1 MQKVNFIAVNE
12 FCSSWNIEVSF
23 IKSLQENGLIEIVT
37 ISEIAYIN
45 ISQLR
50 QLEKMISFYY
60 ELNINLEGIETIE
73 HLLQR
78 IHTMQ
83 DEIKDL
89 RNKLRL
95 FEKSE
100 IW

>member
-1 MQKVNFIAVNE
+1 MQTVNFITVNE
-12 FCSSWNIEVSF
+12 FCSNWNIEVSF

-37 ISEIAYIN
+37 ISEIAYIK

-50 QLEKMISFYY
+50 QLEKMVSFHY
-60 ELNINLEGIETIE
+60 ELDINLEGIETIE

-83 DEIKDL
+83 NEIKDL

-100 IW
+100 L

>member
-1 MQKVNFIAVNE
+1 MQIVNFITVNE

-37 ISEIAYIN
+37 ISEIAYIK

-50 QLEKMISFYY
+50 QLEKMVSFHY
-60 ELNINLEGIETIE
+60 ELDINLEGIETIE

-100 IW
+100 I

>member
-1 MQKVNFIAVNE
+1 MQTVNFITVNE
-12 FCSSWNIEVSF
+12 FCSNWNIEVSF
-23 IKSLQENGLIEIVT
+23 VKSLQDNGLIEIVT
-37 ISEIAYIN
+37 ISEIAYIK

-50 QLEKMISFYY
+50 QLEKMVSFHY
-60 ELNINLEGIETIE
+60 ELDINLEGIETIE

-78 IHTMQ
+78 MHTMQ

-100 IW
+100 L

>member
-1 MQKVNFIAVNE
+1 MQTVNFITVNE
-12 FCSSWNIEVSF
+12 FCSNWNIEVSF

-37 ISEIAYIN
+37 ISEIAYIK

-50 QLEKMISFYY
+50 QLEKMVSFHY
-60 ELNINLEGIETIE
+60 ELDINLEGIETIE

-78 IHTMQ
+78 MHTMQ

-100 IW
+100 L

>member
-1 MQKVNFIAVNE
+1 MQIVNFITVNE
-12 FCSSWNIEVSF
+12 FCSNWNIEVSF

-37 ISEIAYIN
+37 ISEIAYIK

-50 QLEKMISFYY
+50 QLEKMVSFHY
-60 ELNINLEGIETIE
+60 ELDINLEGIETIE

-78 IHTMQ
+78 INSMQ
-83 DEIKDL
+83 QEIKDL

-100 IW
+100 T

>member
-1 MQKVNFIAVNE
+1 MQIVNFIAVNE

-23 IKSLQENGLIEIVT
+23 INTLQENGLIEIVT
-37 ISEIAYIN
+37 IKEIAYIN

-78 IHTMQ
+78 INSMQ
-83 DEIKDL
+83 MEIKEL

-95 FEKSE
+95 FEKSAV
-100 IW
+100 

>member
-1 MQKVNFIAVNE
+1 MQIVNFITVNE
-12 FCSSWNIEVSF
+12 FCSNWNIEVSF

-37 ISEIAYIN
+37 ISEIAYIK
-45 ISQLR
+45 ISELR
-50 QLEKMISFYY
+50 QLEKMVSFHY
-60 ELNINLEGIETIE
+60 ELDINLEGIETIE

-100 IW
+100 I

>member
-1 MQKVNFIAVNE
+1 MQTVNFIAVND
-12 FCSSWNIEVSF
+12 FCRRWNIEVSF
-23 IKSLQENGLIEIVT
+23 IDSLRENGLIEVVNIKET
-37 ISEIAYIN
+37 SYIAL
-45 ISQLR
+45 SQLR
-50 QLEKMISFYY
+50 QLEKMVSFHY

-78 IHTMQ
+78 INSMHQEMN
-83 DEIKDL
+83 DL

-100 IW
+100 T

>member
-1 MQKVNFIAVNE
+1 MQIENFIAVNE
-12 FCSSWNIEVSF
+12 FCSNWNIEVSF

-45 ISQLR
+45 INQLR
-50 QLEKMISFYY
+50 QLEKMVSFYY
-60 ELNINLEGIETIE
+60 ELDINLEGIETIE

-78 IHTMQ
+78 INSMYE
-83 DEIKDL
+83 EINDL

-100 IW
+100 T

>member
-1 MQKVNFIAVNE
+1 MQIVNFITVNE
-12 FCSSWNIEVSF
+12 FCSNWNIEVSF

-37 ISEIAYIN
+37 ISEIAYIK

-50 QLEKMISFYY
+50 QLEKMVSFHY
-60 ELNINLEGIETIE
+60 ELDINLEGIETIE
-73 HLLQR
+73 HLLLR

-83 DEIKDL
+83 DEINDL

-100 IW
+100 I